1 MIGADA
7 RGVTQRDE
15 TGGVSASAVAE
26 WLSFAAA
33 PTLAIMA
40 LLTVVVLDKSPPN
53 AFCTAAGSFWPGGMA
68 PMYLLMAAF
77 HLVPWLRLISRRGIA
92 ARHL

>member
-1 MIGADA
+1 MIGSDA

-15 TGGVSASAVAE
+15 TGVVSAVAE

-33 PTLAIMA
+33 PTLAMMA
-40 LLTVVVLDKSPPN
+40 LLTAVLDDSLPN

-77 HLVPWLRLISRRGIA
+77 HLVPWLRLISRR
-92 ARHL
+92 

>member
-7 RGVTQRDE
+7 SDGMQRDE
-15 TGGVSASAVAE
+15 TGVVTASAVAE

-40 LLTVVVLDKSPPN
+40 LLTVVRDNGLPN
-53 AFCTAAGSFWPGGMA
+53 AFCTAADNFWPGGMA
-68 PMYLLMAAF
+68 AMYMLMAAF
-77 HLVPWLRLISRRGIA
+77 HLVPWLRLISRRGS
-92 ARHL
+92 